1 MNNTTTALSWTT
13 DDYDRLCSKYANRD
27 QECIAATLRY
37 QRAEARVLELEAE
50 VKALRTEKE
59 IR

>member
-1 MNNTTTALSWTT
+1 MTNTTTALSWTT

-37 QRAEARVLELEAE
+37 QAAEARIQELEAKL
-50 VKALRTEKE
+50 KALLSEKE
-59 IR
+59 SR